1 MRGCDQPGADALFS
15 YVSAEARV
23 PASHPLRLIR
33 AVMDEALEALSA
45 EFEVLYA
52 RVGRS

>member
-33 AVMDEALEALSA
+33 AVVDEALEALSA